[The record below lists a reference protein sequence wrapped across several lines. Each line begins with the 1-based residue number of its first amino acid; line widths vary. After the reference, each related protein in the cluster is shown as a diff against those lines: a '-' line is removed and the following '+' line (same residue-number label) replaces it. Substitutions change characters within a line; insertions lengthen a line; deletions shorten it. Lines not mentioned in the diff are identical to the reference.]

1 MKKIFAIILLGF
13 SLQLAVVPVVLAQS
27 PAPRLDYSGFV
38 KCDGVVKPGEAY
50 RTQECNFAALIE
62 TIIKA
67 INWMF
72 YISIPVAAVLFAYG
86 GFLYMTGKS
95 GNIETAKKM
104 FVAVAVGFI
113 IMITAWIGVR
123 QFVEWFVE
131 PSSGATTLVQ

>member
-1 MKKIFAIILLGF
+1 MKKIFALILLTF
-13 SLQLAVVPVVLAQS
+13 SLELAVVPVVFAQAQ
-27 PAPRLDYSGFV
+27 APRLDYSGFV
-38 KCDGVVKPGEAY
+38 KCDGVVKGTEAY
-50 RTQECNFAALIE
+50 RQQKCNFAALID

-95 GNIETAKKM
+95 GNIETAKKI
-104 FVAVAVGFI
+104 FASVAIGFI

-123 QFVEWFVE
+123 QFVEWFVD
-131 PSSGATTLVQ
+131 PNSGATTLVQ